1 MLKAQA
7 AVENAFILALLVVF
21 VVTVAVPAV
30 REAELDSVL
39 SSCRLAG
46 VNWASGNSS
55 RSFLGLGFE
64 FDGRRVLLKPQ
75 FFELGSPEAA
85 TPDELKLALLEAAR
99 SAISPSLPKVSDP
112 NACVAGVNYEYC
124 VA

>member
-30 REAELDSVL
+30 REAELDSAL

-46 VNWASGNSS
+46 VNWASGNAS
-55 RSFLGLGFE
+55 RAFLGLSFE

-75 FFELGSPEAA
+75 AFEYGSPAPA
-85 TPDELKLALLEAAR
+85 PDELKLALLEAAR
-99 SAISPSLPKVSDP
+99 SAISPSLPRISDP